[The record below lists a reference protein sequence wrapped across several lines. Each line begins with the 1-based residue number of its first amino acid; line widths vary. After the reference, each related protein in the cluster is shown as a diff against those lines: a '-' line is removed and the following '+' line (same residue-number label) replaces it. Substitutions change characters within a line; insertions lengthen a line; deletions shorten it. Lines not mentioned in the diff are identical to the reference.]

1 MRKSYIENNQHYNL
15 VDESLDKKKEE
26 KITSLISSQENPL
39 IFKSSCSFVN
49 ISSGISF
56 KSKLFSLYTPIKN
69 RKILMSSSNKNKNIS
84 NSGKMFSIPKNL
96 DNNINNENY
105 GNGKRKLL
113 TDFNKSI
120 SNNHQLFNYISN
132 DISKNEKKENNNI
145 NNNNQD
151 LFTSPKQKSSE
162 KSLEDIKQKQED
174 TIKNKK
180 NIIDFN
186 LSNVKSSKLF
196 FTEYGLGYKCNCS
209 KTSCDKYYCQ
219 CYNQGRYCHGCNCV
233 NCNNKMP
240 EYISSNKRPK
250 EKEKNE
256 KDEKVSCTCTKSGC
270 NKNYCEC
277 YKNKTKCNDLCR
289 CRNCENH
296 EKNEAQKS
304 KDKIACY
311 KANSIYIMN
320 NKIIVEDLL
329 NNQNRKKIKIMFSDI
344 FSSLSSSSENEI
356 LGKKTK
362 RSKIS
367 EDCTSESYKIKKN
380 I

>member
-132 DISKNEKKENNNI
+132 NISQNENKENNNI

-174 TIKNKK
+174 TIKDKK
-180 NIIDFN
+180 TIIDFN

-250 EKEKNE
+250 EKEKE
-256 KDEKVSCTCTKSGC
+256 EKVSCTCTKSGC

>member
-15 VDESLDKKKEE
+15 LDESLDKKKEE

-120 SNNHQLFNYISN
+120 SNNHQLFNYISKN
-132 DISKNEKKENNNI
+132 ISQNENKENNNI

-250 EKEKNE
+250 EKEKE
-256 KDEKVSCTCTKSGC
+256 EKVSCTCTKSGC

-296 EKNEAQKS
+296 EKNEEQKS

>member
-132 DISKNEKKENNNI
+132 DISQNENKENNNI

-250 EKEKNE
+250 EKEKE
-256 KDEKVSCTCTKSGC
+256 EKVSCTCTKSGC

>member
-1 MRKSYIENNQHYNL
+1 
-15 VDESLDKKKEE
+15 
-26 KITSLISSQENPL
+26 
-39 IFKSSCSFVN
+39 
-49 ISSGISF
+49 
-56 KSKLFSLYTPIKN
+56 
-69 RKILMSSSNKNKNIS
+69 
-84 NSGKMFSIPKNL
+84 
-96 DNNINNENY
+96 
-105 GNGKRKLL
+105 
-113 TDFNKSI
+113 
-120 SNNHQLFNYISN
+120 
-132 DISKNEKKENNNI
+132 
-145 NNNNQD
+145 
-151 LFTSPKQKSSE
+151 
-162 KSLEDIKQKQED
+162 
-174 TIKNKK
+174 
-180 NIIDFN
+180 
-186 LSNVKSSKLF
+186 
-196 FTEYGLGYKCNCS
+196 
-209 KTSCDKYYCQ
+209 
-219 CYNQGRYCHGCNCV
+219 
-233 NCNNKMP
+233 MP

-250 EKEKNE
+250 EKEKE
-256 KDEKVSCTCTKSGC
+256 EKVSCTCTKSGC

-329 NNQNRKKIKIMFSDI
+329 NNQNRKKIKIMYSDI

>member
-1 MRKSYIENNQHYNL
+1 
-15 VDESLDKKKEE
+15 
-26 KITSLISSQENPL
+26 
-39 IFKSSCSFVN
+39 
-49 ISSGISF
+49 
-56 KSKLFSLYTPIKN
+56 
-69 RKILMSSSNKNKNIS
+69 MSSSNKNKNIS

-132 DISKNEKKENNNI
+132 NISQNENKENNNI

-250 EKEKNE
+250 EKEKE
-256 KDEKVSCTCTKSGC
+256 EKVSCTCTKSGC

-304 KDKIACY
+304 KDKIACC

>member
-1 MRKSYIENNQHYNL
+1 
-15 VDESLDKKKEE
+15 
-26 KITSLISSQENPL
+26 
-39 IFKSSCSFVN
+39 
-49 ISSGISF
+49 
-56 KSKLFSLYTPIKN
+56 
-69 RKILMSSSNKNKNIS
+69 
-84 NSGKMFSIPKNL
+84 
-96 DNNINNENY
+96 
-105 GNGKRKLL
+105 
-113 TDFNKSI
+113 
-120 SNNHQLFNYISN
+120 
-132 DISKNEKKENNNI
+132 
-145 NNNNQD
+145 
-151 LFTSPKQKSSE
+151 
-162 KSLEDIKQKQED
+162 
-174 TIKNKK
+174 
-180 NIIDFN
+180 
-186 LSNVKSSKLF
+186 
-196 FTEYGLGYKCNCS
+196 
-209 KTSCDKYYCQ
+209 
-219 CYNQGRYCHGCNCV
+219 
-233 NCNNKMP
+233 MP

-250 EKEKNE
+250 EKEKE
-256 KDEKVSCTCTKSGC
+256 EKVSCTCTKSGC

-304 KDKIACY
+304 KDKIACC

-367 EDCTSESYKIKKN
+367 EDCTGESYKIKKN

>member
-15 VDESLDKKKEE
+15 LDESLDKKKEE

-120 SNNHQLFNYISN
+120 SNNHQLFNYISKN
-132 DISKNEKKENNNI
+132 ISQNENKENNNI

-174 TIKNKK
+174 TIKDKK

-250 EKEKNE
+250 EKEKE
-256 KDEKVSCTCTKSGC
+256 EKVSCTCTKSGC

-304 KDKIACY
+304 KDKIACC

>member
-39 IFKSSCSFVN
+39 IFQSSCSFVN

-132 DISKNEKKENNNI
+132 NISQNENKENNNI

-250 EKEKNE
+250 EKEKE
-256 KDEKVSCTCTKSGC
+256 EKVSCTCTKSGC